1 MKPELLDLVLK
12 KMMFENYLID
22 FSQILTLL
30 NVFHPHVHKKI
41 SVSSLTH
48 ICMYVCMDGCMDVW
62 MYGCICL
69 K

>member
-30 NVFHPHVHKKI
+30 NVFHPHVHKKM
-41 SVSSLTH
+41 SVSSLTQ
-48 ICMYVCMDGCMDVW
+48 
-62 MYGCICL
+62 L
-69 K
+69 